1 MNWVL
6 NFIYATLLTLLSPVI
21 LWRNLRHG
29 RYRQGWKQRL
39 LGCLPTFSADDRVVW
54 FHAVSVGEVLQL
66 QKLVEAYR
74 EKAGHGRQILITTS
88 TDTGFALATERFPG
102 CETSWF
108 PLDFS
113 WAVSKALSR
122 VNPEMVVMVEL
133 ELWPNF
139 LKACSTRNIRTS
151 LVNARMSD
159 RSFRG
164 YMRIQRLISPLLQ
177 QFSIVATQTQ
187 EYAERLILLGT
198 QPNATKV
205 TGSIK
210 FDRVMTDRHN
220 PATQQ
225 LRKLF
230 NIRQGDVVLIAGS
243 TQSPEEEFALD
254 AWQTLQPSHPGLRLI
269 LVPRHR
275 ERFEDVAALVSSRGL
290 PLLRRT
296 NTATGQF
303 EGLQPVILLDTIG
316 ELGACWGLADIAFV
330 GGSFGSRGG
339 QNMLEPAAYGAAVLF
354 GPNTRNFKDIVSRLL
369 QAGGAKQ
376 LQTPEEF
383 RPEVARLLDN
393 PDLRNQRGQ
402 SGQEFVITQQGAIDR
417 TVTLLI
423 TREKSESSHPIRDAA

>member
-6 NFIYATLLTLLSPVI
+6 NFIYASLLTLLSPVI

-39 LGCLPTFSADDRVVW
+39 LGNLPTFSPDDGVVW

-74 EKAGHGRQILITTS
+74 AKAGQNRQILITTS

-102 CETSWF
+102 CVTSWF

-113 WAVSKALSR
+113 WAVSNALSR

-133 ELWPNF
+133 EVWPNF
-139 LKACSTRNIRTS
+139 LKACAARNVRTA

-159 RSFRG
+159 RSFAG
-164 YMRIQRLISPLLQ
+164 YMRIQRLISPLLR

-187 EYAERLILLGT
+187 EYAERLRLLGT
-198 QPNATKV
+198 QPDVTQV

-210 FDRVMTDRHN
+210 FDGVLTDRQN
-220 PATQQ
+220 PATQK

-230 NIRQGDVVLIAGS
+230 NIRQDDVVLIAGS
-243 TQSPEEEFALD
+243 TQSPEEELALD
-254 AWQTLQPSHPGLRLI
+254 AWQALQSSHPDLRLI

-275 ERFEDVAALVSSRGL
+275 ERFEEVANLVSSRDL

-296 NTATGQF
+296 ETATGQL
-303 EGLQPVILLDTIG
+303 EGQQPVILLDTIG

-383 RPEVARLLDN
+383 LPEIARLLDD

-402 SGQEFVITQQGAIDR
+402 SGQEFVIIQQGAIDR

-423 TREKSESSHPIRDAA
+423 AGKKSQSSDPIRDAA